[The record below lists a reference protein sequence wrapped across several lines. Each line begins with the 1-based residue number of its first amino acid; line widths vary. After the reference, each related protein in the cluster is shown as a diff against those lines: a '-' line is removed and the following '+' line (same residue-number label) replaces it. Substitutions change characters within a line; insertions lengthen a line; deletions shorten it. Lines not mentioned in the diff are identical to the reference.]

1 MARKALSKQEREAK
15 RAAEREQVKAAV
27 QALQSSEGWQAWLA
41 VRRRFRT
48 YSPLNQL
55 LIALQNPQAT
65 KVAGFKAW
73 LNLGYCVRKG
83 EKAIRIYAPV
93 PPSKRQLEEWKA
105 NGAVPAEKPRTFFTL
120 TAVFDRSQVDVLP
133 DREPVDV
140 DAQPPAMVRIEGD
153 ELAWTWPL
161 LVQFANTELQLAMVV
176 EDLPASG
183 PDGYLSMR
191 EKRIVVAQR
200 LPLNERACVSFHEL
214 AHALVRVEREPGEL
228 PLNYASEELV
238 VETVAYIVAS
248 TLGVDTSAS
257 SIPYLASW
265 AQSAPIA
272 AIEHAAKLIDTI
284 AGRIESALLVDDGQ
298 LRIPAP
304 ADEPACGTRAKP
316 LDGDGYANLC
326 GACADRFDA
335 VADHAHLGAELPAV
349 G

>member
-1 MARKALSKQEREAK
+1 MARRALSKEEREAK

-27 QALQSSEGWQAWLA
+27 EALQSSEGWQAWVR

-55 LIALQNPQAT
+55 LIAQQKPEAT

-93 PPSKRQLEEWKA
+93 PPSKKAIEEWKA
-105 NGAVPAEKPRTFFTL
+105 NGAVPADRPRTYFTM
-120 TAVFDRSQVDVLP
+120 TAVFDRSQVDALP
-133 DREPVDV
+133 DREPVDIDV
-140 DAQPPAMVRIEGD
+140 APPAMVRIEGD

-161 LVQFANTELQLAMVV
+161 LVQFAADELQLPMVV
-176 EDLPASG
+176 EDLPAGG
-183 PDGYLSMR
+183 PDGYLSLR

-200 LPLNERACVSFHEL
+200 LPVNERAAVSFHEL
-214 AHALVRVEREPGEL
+214 AHALVRVERQAGDF

-248 TLGVDTSAS
+248 TLGIDTSVS

-284 AGRIESALLVDDGQ
+284 AGRIESALLDDDGQ
-298 LRIPAP
+298 PRIPAE
-304 ADEPACGTRAKP
+304 DDQACDTCEAP
-316 LDGDGYANLC
+316 LDGDGYGNLC
-326 GACADRFDA
+326 GACADRFDQA
-335 VADHAHLGAELPAV
+335 AEHAHTAAELPV
-349 G
+349 YG

>member
-1 MARKALSKQEREAK
+1 MARTALTKEEREAK

-27 QALQSSEGWQAWLA
+27 EVLQSSEGWQAWVR

-55 LIALQNPQAT
+55 LIALQKPDAT
-65 KVAGFKAW
+65 HVAGFKAW

-93 PPSKRQLEEWKA
+93 PPSKKQVEEWKA
-105 NGAVPAEKPRTFFTL
+105 NGAIASERPRTFFTL

-140 DAQPPAMVRIEGD
+140 DVAPPAMVRVEGD

-161 LVQFANTELQLAMVV
+161 LVQFAHVELQLAMVV
-176 EDLPASG
+176 EDLPAGG
-183 PDGYLSMR
+183 PDGYLSPR
-191 EKRIVVAQR
+191 ERRIVVAQR
-200 LPLNERACVSFHEL
+200 LPLNERAAVSFHEL
-214 AHALVRVEREPGEL
+214 AHALVRVEREADGF

-248 TLGVDTSAS
+248 TLGIDTTAS

-265 AQSAPIA
+265 AQSAPIV

-284 AGRIESALLVDDGQ
+284 AGRIESALLEDDGQ
-298 LRIPAP
+298 PRVP
-304 ADEPACGTRAKP
+304 ADPAERCHNCAGAHH
-316 LDGDGYANLC
+316 GDGHMC
-326 GACADRFDA
+326 SGCAARLDQTA
-335 VADHAHLGAELPAV
+335 EHAHLAAELPAV

>member
-1 MARKALSKQEREAK
+1 MARRTLTKEEREAK

-27 QALQSSEGWQAWLA
+27 EALQSSEGWQAWVR

-93 PPSKRQLEEWKA
+93 PPSKQAIEEWKA

-161 LVQFANTELQLAMVV
+161 LVQFADTELQLAMVV
-176 EDLPASG
+176 EDLPAGG

-200 LPLNERACVSFHEL
+200 LPLNERTCVSFHEL
-214 AHALVRVEREPGEL
+214 AHALVRVEREAGDF

-248 TLGVDTSAS
+248 TLGVDTAAS

-284 AGRIESALLVDDGQ
+284 AGRIESALLDDDGQ
-298 LRIPAP
+298 PRTAAADAP
-304 ADEPACGTRAKP
+304 CCDSCAGP
-316 LDGDGYANLC
+316 LDGDGYGTLC
-326 GACADRFDA
+326 GACADRFDQA
-335 VADHAHLGAELPAV
+335 AEHAHAAAELPV
-349 G
+349 CG